1 MRVTREQAAEN
12 RARIVRTAG
21 RLFRERGFDGIGVAD
36 LMKAAGLTHGGFY
49 GHFASKDAL
58 AAESLAEALKG
69 SKARWQKRAAENPDA
84 PLAALVDYYL
94 SDQHRD
100 ARALSCPV
108 AALASETSRQ
118 SDAVRKSFGDGVEG
132 LVEVLSEAMPET
144 DPEDRRQS
152 ALVAFSAMVGSV
164 MLSRA
169 VGDQTLADEF
179 LQASRIAFARQGEE

>member
-1 MRVTREQAAEN
+1 
-12 RARIVRTAG
+12 
-21 RLFRERGFDGIGVAD
+21 
-36 LMKAAGLTHGGFY
+36 
-49 GHFASKDAL
+49 
-58 AAESLAEALKG
+58 
-69 SKARWQKRAAENPDA
+69 
-84 PLAALVDYYL
+84 LVDYYL

>member
-69 SKARWQKRAAENPDA
+69 SKARWQQRAAESPDA